1 MYVKFFINN
10 IENNCIIILSVFCS
24 ISYNGMWLAEV
35 GEFEVGCSC
44 LVGCLKKAEMLKLAL
59 LPQFWQTT
67 VVRRLV
73 YFIL

>member
-1 MYVKFFINN
+1 LFFVSCFFGWLNSEFIFYVGMLR
-10 IENNCIIILSVFCS
+10 LSH
-24 ISYNGMWLAEV
+24 NGMWLAEV